1 VTLPE
6 PRRIDRAALDRIIQ
20 RAAELQT
27 GEREIGDSLTPD
39 EVMSLGKEVG
49 IPARYLRQAML
60 EHQAVTSTSTAG
72 ATVLSRWVGP
82 SEIEVQRVVQGDQED
97 VLRSLKAWMEKN
109 ELVVLQR
116 EQAGWASW
124 EPLRGMQAAIRRGT
138 AALDTSKPK
147 FMLSRAEKVVAT
159 VTPLEPGYC
168 HVTMSATLRG
178 TRNGYVGGAVTL
190 GSVGAATAG
199 VLFALSAFPLVALA
213 PLLPASIAAVAVL
226 RAFRPVAG
234 RVQLGLER
242 ALDFLERGGVKPGHE
257 AVPKS
262 PGLLELLAGEVRRA
276 LTAGEGHAREAQRRG
291 RLRAPD
297 ARSRTSGRDES

>member
-1 VTLPE
+1 VTAPD
-6 PRRIDRAALDRIIQ
+6 PKQIDRAALDRIIQ

-60 EHQAVTSTSTAG
+60 EHQSLTPTLG
-72 ATVLSRWVGP
+72 GGTVVGRWVGP
-82 SEIEVQRVVQGDQED
+82 AEIEVQRVVQGGQQD
-97 VLRSLKAWMEKN
+97 VLRSLMAWMEKN
-109 ELVVLQR
+109 ELLVLQR
-116 EQAGWASW
+116 QQPGWASW

-138 AALDTSKPK
+138 ASLDTSKPK
-147 FMLSRAEKVVAT
+147 FMLSRAETVIGT

-168 HVTMSATLRG
+168 HVTLAATLRR
-178 TRNGYVGGAVTL
+178 TRAGYLGGAVTL
-190 GSVGAATAG
+190 GTVGVMATG
-199 VLFALSAFPLVALA
+199 ILVALSAFPLVAVA
-213 PLLPASIAAVAVL
+213 PLLPAALASVAVL
-226 RAFRPVAG
+226 RSFRPVAA

-262 PGLLELLAGEVRRA
+262 PGLLDLLAGEVRRA
-276 LTAGEGHAREAQRRG
+276 LTTGEGHAREARRRG
-291 RLRAPD
+291 RLRGPD
-297 ARSRTSGRDES
+297 AKPRTRNDES